1 MEQRISVLTI
11 GAEDLN
17 AMKTF
22 YEQTLG
28 WIPVAQN
35 KDIVFYKL
43 NGFLLSVCDRKTL
56 ADFIGIHP
64 DGNGF
69 RSMTIGYNVKSEEE
83 VLSLYDQLKDKV
95 KNPERTGGASIWRTV
110 FLLCRH

>member
-43 NGFLLSVCDRKTL
+43 NGFLLSV
-56 ADFIGIHP
+56 
-64 DGNGF
+64 
-69 RSMTIGYNVKSEEE
+69 
-83 VLSLYDQLKDKV
+83 
-95 KNPERTGGASIWRTV
+95 
-110 FLLCRH
+110 